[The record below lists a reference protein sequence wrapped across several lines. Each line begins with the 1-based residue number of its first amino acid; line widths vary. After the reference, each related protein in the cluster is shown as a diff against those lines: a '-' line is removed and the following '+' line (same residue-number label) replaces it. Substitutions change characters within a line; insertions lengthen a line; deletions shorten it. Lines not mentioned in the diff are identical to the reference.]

1 MPYLKYISDQNLI
14 VAVGKV
20 INVIMQTEKKS
31 DESLFKNVL
40 DPFSAIFQGISESL
54 SYNDWLKRERIR
66 QNQKTMQN
74 AIGDFHQH
82 ILGSIPG
89 WSNLGAGGGLDVI
102 NFNKRIIAE
111 VKNKHNTTKGNHKTE
126 IYDAI
131 NQALENTK
139 HKAFVGYL
147 VEIIPKN
154 SRRYNIPFTPSD
166 NKIKS
171 KRPLNDRIRVIDG
184 VSFYALA
191 SGRESALR
199 ELFEILPRVI
209 EENYN
214 LNLSNPKIQG
224 YFSLFDKAF
233 PK

>member
-14 VAVGKV
+14 IAVGKV
-20 INVIMQTEKKS
+20 INVIKQTENKS
-31 DESLFKNVL
+31 DDALFRNVL
-40 DPFSAIFQGISESL
+40 DPFSAMFQGISESL
-54 SYNDWLKRERIR
+54 SYSDWLKRERIR

-111 VKNKHNTTKGNHKTE
+111 VKNKHNTTKGNHRTE

-131 NQALENTK
+131 NLALDNTK
-139 HKAFVGYL
+139 HKEFVGYL

-154 SRRYNIPFTPSD
+154 STRYNVPFAPSD

-171 KRPLNDRIRVIDG
+171 RRPTNDRIRLIDG

-199 ELFEILPRVI
+199 ELFEILPKVI
-209 EENYN
+209 EENYE
-214 LNLSNPKIQG
+214 LNLDVSKIKG
-224 YFSLFDKAF
+224 YSSLFDKAF
-233 PK
+233 PT